1 MGPILRLQP
10 KLNIE
15 QLYEQLDYSQGVL
28 GKGREFV
35 TQYLLD
41 DGVDNLEDI
50 TVDDLKVYR
59 KYVKSLLMINK
70 NQKKYF
76 MNLLEQVT
84 FAYLIAMNQMLD
96 DKYRVLIPNRA
107 VRNKTVGF
115 MLTSDVTDASGIN
128 YDLRSR
134 YQMYLSETI
143 AESKVSEYIKAMDIL
158 KLESIR
164 IQNGENP
171 LRVPELKYEGK
182 EIFLLYHPSY
192 EIARTFYYI
201 RDKEELLFD
210 FSVAT
215 SAVLKRQIFKMLKHV
230 LETKDNRHDRRERF
244 IVPLKMLYQYCI
256 RSGIGDI
263 EQITEK
269 EIEGFRRSM
278 DGKVGTKTDT
288 YMQIVDNICMYL
300 FLDAKHTN
308 WKANAWYLERFD
320 FEDGRM
326 NPAREIKRF
335 TFGQIENTRNRDQLK
350 NYMKYQIGVSQKSSL
365 QTIRAQYYDILS
377 HLKYLDAKKINVTDT
392 TAEEME
398 SYIQYLDGQ
407 GNQPE
412 AFNRSLISIARFY
425 GYMLTQKEIFKAP
438 VYFDYYF
445 KKTFMRHNDRT
456 VSEEKQMEVLKCLK
470 KFPIHIRLMYL
481 NLWCIGLR
489 VNEVCV
495 IKGGA
500 YYWDGKDAWIRIYQS
515 KMKAEKYVPIPI
527 YLYEAMQKYI
537 SENKIAADEYIFKN
551 KRGGAYDAGT
561 FSKQMKRLLAAEGI
575 EGYDFKSHDFRH
587 TVGTYLYSH
596 GASIEAIRDYLGH
609 KESDMT
615 RQYLDYMPQVIDEMN
630 EEYFSIKNN
639 SLAKAA
645 KRKGNE

>member
-288 YMQIVDNICMYL
+288 YMQILSTIC
-300 FLDAKHTN
+300 
-308 WKANAWYLERFD
+308 
-320 FEDGRM
+320 
-326 NPAREIKRF
+326 I
-335 TFGQIENTRNRDQLK
+335 
-350 NYMKYQIGVSQKSSL
+350 
-365 QTIRAQYYDILS
+365 
-377 HLKYLDAKKINVTDT
+377 
-392 TAEEME
+392 
-398 SYIQYLDGQ
+398 
-407 GNQPE
+407 
-412 AFNRSLISIARFY
+412 
-425 GYMLTQKEIFKAP
+425 
-438 VYFDYYF
+438 
-445 KKTFMRHNDRT
+445 
-456 VSEEKQMEVLKCLK
+456 
-470 KFPIHIRLMYL
+470 
-481 NLWCIGLR
+481 
-489 VNEVCV
+489 
-495 IKGGA
+495 
-500 YYWDGKDAWIRIYQS
+500 
-515 KMKAEKYVPIPI
+515 
-527 YLYEAMQKYI
+527 
-537 SENKIAADEYIFKN
+537 
-551 KRGGAYDAGT
+551 
-561 FSKQMKRLLAAEGI
+561 
-575 EGYDFKSHDFRH
+575 
-587 TVGTYLYSH
+587 
-596 GASIEAIRDYLGH
+596 
-609 KESDMT
+609 
-615 RQYLDYMPQVIDEMN
+615 
-630 EEYFSIKNN
+630 
-639 SLAKAA
+639 
-645 KRKGNE
+645 

>member
-1 MGPILRLQP
+1 MGSIVQIIPKINAERLC
-10 KLNIE
+10 E
-15 QLYEQLDYSQGVL
+15 QIGYSNGVL
-28 GKGREFV
+28 GKAREFV
-35 TQYLLD
+35 ISYLLD
-41 DGVDNLEDI
+41 DGIDNLEDI
-50 TVDDLKVYR
+50 TVDDLKAYR
-59 KYVKSLLMINK
+59 EYVKSLLMINR
-70 NQKKYF
+70 NQKKYY

-84 FAYLIAMNQMLD
+84 FAYLISMNNRLD
-96 DKYRVLIPNRA
+96 YKCSDLISNRA

-115 MLTSDVTDASGIN
+115 MLVSDVTDASEIN
-128 YDLRSR
+128 YDLRSQ
-134 YQMYLSETI
+134 YQVYLSETI
-143 AESKVSEYIKAMDIL
+143 AESKVSEYIKALDIL

-164 IQNGENP
+164 IQNEENP
-171 LRVPELKYEGK
+171 LRVPELKYEGR

-192 EIARTFYYI
+192 KIAMTFYYI

-215 SAVLKRQIFKMLKHV
+215 SAVLKRQIFKMLNHV

-244 IVPLKMLYQYCI
+244 VVPLKMFYQYCI
-256 RSGIGDI
+256 RSGIGDV

-269 EIEGFRRSM
+269 EIEGFRRNM

-288 YMQIVDNICMYL
+288 YMQIVDNIRKYL

-308 WKANAWYLERFD
+308 WKANAWYLERFN

-377 HLKYLDAKKINVTDT
+377 YLKYLDAKKINVTDT

-398 SYIQYLDGQ
+398 SYIKYLDEQ

-412 AFNRSLISIARFY
+412 AFNRSLISVARFY

-456 VSEEKQMEVLKCLK
+456 VAEEKQLEVLKCLK

-481 NLWCIGLR
+481 NLWC
-489 VNEVCV
+489 
-495 IKGGA
+495 
-500 YYWDGKDAWIRIYQS
+500 
-515 KMKAEKYVPIPI
+515 
-527 YLYEAMQKYI
+527 MQHCRRK
-537 SENKIAADEYIFKN
+537 
-551 KRGGAYDAGT
+551 KR
-561 FSKQMKRLLAAEGI
+561 
-575 EGYDFKSHDFRH
+575 
-587 TVGTYLYSH
+587 
-596 GASIEAIRDYLGH
+596 
-609 KESDMT
+609 
-615 RQYLDYMPQVIDEMN
+615 
-630 EEYFSIKNN
+630 
-639 SLAKAA
+639 
-645 KRKGNE
+645 